1 MESLLPLAG
10 FAFVS
15 SITPGPNNVMLS
27 ASGVAFGMRRTLPH
41 MFGVALGFLL
51 LLIVCGGG
59 IGALVIR
66 FPALGLALKTV
77 GTLYLLYLAWAMR
90 NALVPQARLSSGR
103 PLKFREGVMFQF
115 VNPKAWIMALT
126 AVSVFVPNIEPRWAA
141 VGLVCIVFTLINLP
155 CICTWA
161 LLGVT
166 VRRWLSHERWRLMF
180 SGLIVVLMIYSVIAM
195 WL

>member
-1 MESLLPLAG
+1 M
-10 FAFVS
+10 V
-15 SITPGPNNVMLS
+15 
-27 ASGVAFGMRRTLPH
+27 
-41 MFGVALGFLL
+41 
-51 LLIVCGGG
+51 
-59 IGALVIR
+59 R
-66 FPALGLALKTV
+66 FPALGLALKTI

-90 NALVPQARLSSGR
+90 NALVPQANLASGR
-103 PLKFREGVMFQF
+103 PLKFGEGVMFQF

-126 AVSVFVPNIEPRWAA
+126 AVSVFVPDIEPRWAA
-141 VGLVCIVFTLINLP
+141 VGLVCIVFALINLP

>member
-1 MESLLPLAG
+1 LKLYQLKCNLSESVSARQQRVVCCTSVFPAVVMESLLPLAG

-59 IGALVIR
+59 VGALVIR
-66 FPALGLALKTV
+66 FPALGLALKSV

-90 NALVPQARLSSGR
+90 NALVPQANLASGR
-103 PLKFREGVMFQF
+103 PL
-115 VNPKAWIMALT
+115 
-126 AVSVFVPNIEPRWAA
+126 
-141 VGLVCIVFTLINLP
+141 
-155 CICTWA
+155 
-161 LLGVT
+161 
-166 VRRWLSHERWRLMF
+166 
-180 SGLIVVLMIYSVIAM
+180 
-195 WL
+195 